1 MKDRKEW
8 DMELMNEFSL
18 FNKDFSWGDEAACKG
33 MPTDMFFPE
42 RGNSTTERKAIKELC
57 GGCKVR
63 QQCLDFAIDNF
74 ITYGIWGGMTLNE
87 RRRYKARAEWAKK
100 SS

>member
-42 RGNSTTERKAIKELC
+42 RGNSSSERAMPRFC
-57 GGCKVR
+57 NR
-63 QQCLDFAIDNF
+63 QLH
-74 ITYGIWGGMTLNE
+74 YL
-87 RRRYKARAEWAKK
+87 RYLGWYDIE
-100 SS
+100 